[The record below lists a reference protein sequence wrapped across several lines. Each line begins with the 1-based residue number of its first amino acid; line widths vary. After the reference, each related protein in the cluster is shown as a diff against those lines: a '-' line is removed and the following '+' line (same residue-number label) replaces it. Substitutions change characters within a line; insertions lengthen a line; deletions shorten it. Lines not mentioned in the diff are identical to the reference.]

1 MLNCNV
7 RKSRIFTTTFK
18 WSKVDKLFSEMWEG
32 FFVPAEKTKKIQK
45 VKVGNMICVP
55 FVICHPYINNKS
67 NFKYRHLNLHLEV
80 KYLVKYGTEI
90 KVVLIV
96 CSVKSHFTFQG
107 RQPECYTLKYIAKVK
122 MTLKSNQIKHIVYT
136 AFKDSI

>member
-1 MLNCNV
+1 
-7 RKSRIFTTTFK
+7 
-18 WSKVDKLFSEMWEG
+18 
-32 FFVPAEKTKKIQK
+32 
-45 VKVGNMICVP
+45 MICVP
-55 FVICHPYINNKS
+55 FVICHPYVNNKS

-96 CSVKSHFTFQG
+96 CSVKSHFIQG

-122 MTLKSNQIKHIVYT
+122 MTLKSNQIRHIVYT